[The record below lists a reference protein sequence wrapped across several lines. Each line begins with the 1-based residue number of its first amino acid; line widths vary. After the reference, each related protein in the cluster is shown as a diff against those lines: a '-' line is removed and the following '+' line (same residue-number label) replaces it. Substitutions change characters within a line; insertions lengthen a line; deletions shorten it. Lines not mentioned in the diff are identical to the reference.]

1 MTLEKT
7 PRFSSPFKVMN
18 RSLKLFLTATV
29 IEGFIYS
36 GWMLFFNL
44 FILASGFNRD
54 YLGLVNSLP
63 SMASLFL
70 GIPLGY
76 LSDRLGKR
84 ISLLIGLGVYLAS
97 LIVQVSLKSPAGI
110 AFFVFLGGVGNTL
123 YVISQAPFMMTHS
136 QENERVFVFSLNY
149 GLNTLAGVLGSLL
162 AGILPSAFGTL
173 FHISATSALAYEAVL
188 IVCAV
193 IGGFSLVPILLIKNE
208 KFGLPRQTQPLNIRQ
223 ILKQPIVW
231 KLAIPNLLIGL
242 GAAVLMPYMNVFF
255 VDKFALD
262 SKALGVLFSLSS
274 LLIGVGIILGP
285 KLAILLK
292 GKIRAIVF
300 SQGASLLFL
309 VILGFTPLGWLAQVS
324 YLIRATLMNIANPLF
339 SAFSMEHTPTQQQGT
354 VNSILN
360 TAWTLG
366 WAIGPFISGIVQQRV
381 GFSPLFITTIVFYT
395 FATGLIWRYFQKNDS
410 SPLIVPENKNSVPN

>member
-1 MTLEKT
+1 MTLERT
-7 PRFSSPFKVMN
+7 SRFSSPFKSMD

-29 IEGFIYS
+29 IEGFIFS

-44 FILASGFNRD
+44 FILANGFDRD

-76 LSDRLGKR
+76 LSDRWGKR
-84 ISLLIGLGVYLAS
+84 TSLLIGLAVYLSS
-97 LIVQVSLKSPAGI
+97 LIIQVSLKSPLGI
-110 AFFVFLGGVGNTL
+110 AFFVFLGGVGNTF
-123 YVISQAPFMMTHS
+123 YFISQAPFMMRHS
-136 QENERVFVFSLNY
+136 EEKDRAFIFSLNY
-149 GLNTLAGVLGSLL
+149 GLTTLAGVLGSLL
-162 AGILPSAFGTL
+162 AGILPSTFGTL

-188 IVCAV
+188 LVCAV
-193 IGGFSLVPILLIKNE
+193 MGGFSLIPMFLIRQE
-208 KFGLPRQTQPLNIRQ
+208 KSIIPHQTQPLHIRQ

-255 VDKFALD
+255 VDKFSLD
-262 SKALGVLFSLSS
+262 SKSLGVLFSISS
-274 LLIGVGIILGP
+274 LLIGVGVILGP
-285 KLAILLK
+285 RLATLVK

-300 SQGASLLFL
+300 SQGASLVFLLF
-309 VILGFTPLGWLAQVS
+309 LGFTPLSWLAQVS

-339 SAFSMEHTPTQQQGT
+339 SAFSMEHTPTNQQGT

-366 WAIGPFISGIVQQRV
+366 WAIGPFISGVVQQRV
-381 GFSPLFITTIVFYT
+381 GFTPLFITTIVFYGL
-395 FATGLIWRYFQKNDS
+395 ATGLMWRFFQKMDS
-410 SPLIVPENKNSVPN
+410 NHIFVPEK